1 MLYISYLIINIKF
14 RKIANF
20 DGIGSNKGG
29 ILVHGLKVL
38 NPLNDPIAVPIGLIQ
53 PNPHI
58 PPIAQIHNL
67 ANKPYLAPS
76 IIIHFASWAN
86 TNRTGQLG

>member
-20 DGIGSNKGG
+20 DGIGPNKGG

-38 NPLNDPIAVPIGLIQ
+38 NALNHPIALPIRLIQ
-53 PNPHI
+53 LHSHI
-58 PPIAQIHNL
+58 PPIPQIHNL
-67 ANKPYLAPS
+67 ANKPNLAPG
-76 IIIHFASWAN
+76 IIIHFAS
-86 TNRTGQLG
+86 